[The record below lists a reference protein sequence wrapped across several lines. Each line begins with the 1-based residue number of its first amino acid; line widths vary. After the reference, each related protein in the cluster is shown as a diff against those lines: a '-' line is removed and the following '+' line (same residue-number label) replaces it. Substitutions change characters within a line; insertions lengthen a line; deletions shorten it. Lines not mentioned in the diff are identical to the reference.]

1 MFLTEEYKS
10 DIISAFGVPSWINL
24 DDGQRGVATSLFFC
38 LYQLFVAE
46 LSKKISSREEEEPL
60 NFNVNEMS
68 TEGHGKIRHIGG
80 WAVNS
85 CLAKYRRYVVGN
97 KSSSSSIV
105 RERAIRELNKI
116 HFLENNAVVPH
127 EILQESTEYSDTLL
141 MIEARQYRERGLL
154 HISDKAYEFFLALEQ
169 ERVNQINI
177 NRLLTLKND
186 LVDDALAN
194 VLGNTELKKLF
205 ETIFECEGN
214 GEKVGI

>member
-10 DIISAFGVPSWINL
+10 DIISAFGDPSWINL

-80 WAVNS
+80 WAVKS
-85 CLAKYRRYVVGN
+85 CLARYRRYVVGN

-116 HFLENNAVVPH
+116 RFLENNAVVPH
-127 EILQESTEYSDTLL
+127 EILQEYSDTLL
-141 MIEARQYRERGLL
+141 MIEARQYREHGLL

-186 LVDDALAN
+186 LVDDMLAN

-205 ETIFECEGN
+205 ETIFEFEGN